1 MTSTPSTPRLDRLE
15 SYLRQDPD
23 NPSLLGD
30 TFEVA
35 LQAGELERAELH
47 LQHAQMVG
55 AAPQQVWGLREA
67 HLRLAQHRWDEAEL
81 CLQRLAAGADA
92 PPELR
97 AVLAH
102 DLAYVALRRGD
113 FETGVAQ
120 LAPLVEALPAIEPLD
135 AACQALWLRLLH
147 RLRRHEQAMAWAVA
161 RWDAKNLAA
170 AAAGAASLIALDAN
184 DAPRSLLWAE
194 YALKHDGQQLEAQ
207 VSRATLALGQN
218 NPVLARQLLGQALQ
232 HNAADGRILSA
243 LGFADLLERRFD
255 EARANFRLAVKGIPG
270 HIGTWHGL
278 GWTLL
283 LLNDLLG
290 AHQAFETAL
299 ALDRNFSENHGGLA
313 IILALLQRKSEAEQA
328 IERAL
333 RLDRSSLS
341 ARYAETILKGEAH
354 DLVAIRRLATR
365 LLGGRPGMLGGTM
378 LEAVT
383 QAAPVLQTEEGQGAG
398 VSPKNVADS

>member
-1 MTSTPSTPRLDRLE
+1 MTDTPTTPRLDRLE

-30 TFEVA
+30 TFEA
-35 LQAGELERAELH
+35 AMQAGELVRAELH
-47 LQHAQMVG
+47 LQHAQSLG
-55 AAPQQVWGLREA
+55 AALRPWGLREA
-67 HLRLAQHRWDEAEL
+67 HLRLAQRRWDDAEL
-81 CLQRLAAGADA
+81 CLQRLMVGEDVPA
-92 PPELR
+92 ELR

-102 DLAYVALRRGD
+102 DLAYVALRRGE
-113 FETGVAQ
+113 FENGVAQ
-120 LAPLVEALPAIEPLD
+120 LAPLVETLLPTAPLD
-135 AACQALWLRLLH
+135 AAWQALWLRLLH
-147 RLRRHEQAMAWAVA
+147 RLQRHEQAMAWAVA

-170 AAAGAASLIALDAN
+170 VAAGAASLIALDAD

-194 YALKHDGQQLEAQ
+194 YALKHDGQQLEAL

-218 NPVLARQLLGQALQ
+218 NPVLARQLLEHALQ

-255 EARANFRLAVKGIPG
+255 EARANFKLAVKGMPG

-283 LLNDLLG
+283 LLNDLPG
-290 AHQAFETAL
+290 AYQAFETAL

-313 IILALLQRKSEAEQA
+313 IILALQQRKSEAEQA

-333 RLDRSSLS
+333 RLDRSSVS

-354 DLVAIRRLATR
+354 DLRAIRRLATR
-365 LLGGRPGMLGGTM
+365 VLGGRPGVLGGTM
-378 LEAVT
+378 LEAVM
-383 QAAPVLQTEEGQGAG
+383 QAAPVLQAEEAQNAGA
-398 VSPKNVADS
+398 SPKK

>member
-1 MTSTPSTPRLDRLE
+1 MTGTPTTPSLDRLE

-30 TFEVA
+30 AFEAA
-35 LQAGELERAELH
+35 LQAGELARAELH
-47 LQHAQMVG
+47 LQHAQTVG

-81 CLQRLAAGADA
+81 CLQRLAAGA
-92 PPELR
+92 PTELR

-113 FETGVAQ
+113 YETGVAQ
-120 LAPLVEALPAIEPLD
+120 LAPLVEALSPTERLD
-135 AACQALWLRLLH
+135 AAWQALWLRLLH
-147 RLRRHEQAMAWAVA
+147 RLRRDEQAMAWAVA

-170 AAAGAASLIALDAN
+170 AAAGAASLIALDAD

-194 YALKHDGQQLEAQ
+194 YALKHDGQQLEAL

-218 NPVLARQLLGQALQ
+218 NPVLARQLLQLALQ

-243 LGFADLLERRFD
+243 LGFTDLLEHRFD
-255 EARANFRLAVKGIPG
+255 AARESFLLAVKGMPG

-283 LLNDLLG
+283 MLNDLPG

-333 RLDRSSLS
+333 RLDRGSVS

-354 DLVAIRRLATR
+354 DLKAIRRLATR
-365 LLGGRPGMLGGTM
+365 VLGGRPGMLGGTM
-378 LEAVT
+378 LDAVVR
-383 QAAPVLQTEEGQGAG
+383 AAPVLQAEEGQDAG
-398 VSPKNVADS
+398 VSPKK

>member
-1 MTSTPSTPRLDRLE
+1 MTSTPATSLRLVRLE

-35 LQAGELERAELH
+35 LQAGELARAELH
-47 LQHAQMVG
+47 LQHAQSLGV
-55 AAPQQVWGLREA
+55 AQQQWGLHEA
-67 HLRLAQHRWDEAEL
+67 HLRLAQHRWSDAEL
-81 CLQRLAAGADA
+81 CLQRLMAGEDVPA
-92 PPELR
+92 ELR

-113 FETGVAQ
+113 FENGVAQ
-120 LAPLVEALPAIEPLD
+120 LAPLVEASLPTKPLD
-135 AACQALWLRLLH
+135 AASQALWLRLLH
-147 RLRRHEQAMAWAVA
+147 RVQRHEQAMAWAVA

-170 AAAGAASLIALDAN
+170 GAAGVASLIALDAN

-194 YALKHDGQQLEAQ
+194 YALKHEGQQLEAL
-207 VSRATLALGQN
+207 VSRATLALGQD
-218 NPVLARQLLGQALQ
+218 NPALARQLLEQALQ
-232 HNAADGRILSA
+232 HDAADGRILSA
-243 LGFADLLERRFD
+243 LAFTDLVQRRFD
-255 EARANFRLAVKGIPG
+255 EARANFNLAVKDMPG

-283 LLNDLLG
+283 LLNDLPG

-299 ALDRNFSENHGGLA
+299 ALDRSFSENHGALA

-333 RLDRSSLS
+333 RLDRSCVS
-341 ARYAETILKGEAH
+341 ASYAEAILSGEA
-354 DLVAIRRLATR
+354 DDPRAIRRLATR
-365 LLGGRPGMLGGTM
+365 LLGGRPGMLGGTL
-378 LEAVT
+378 LEAVV
-383 QAAPVLQTEEGQGAG
+383 QAAPVRHAQERQDAEAPPNT
-398 VSPKNVADS
+398 